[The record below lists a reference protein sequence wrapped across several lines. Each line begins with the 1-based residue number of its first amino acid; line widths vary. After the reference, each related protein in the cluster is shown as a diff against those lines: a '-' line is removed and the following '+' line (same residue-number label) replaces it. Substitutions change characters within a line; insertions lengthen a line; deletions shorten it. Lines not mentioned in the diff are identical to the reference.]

1 MNNHHGGAVVI
12 IAMIVV
18 IAAVLGMMVSC
29 ASVSGTKGKSAVL
42 VIPGKEVQ
50 DTELTETKK
59 ALEAAGVK
67 VTVAAPTRN
76 PVNGMLGGSFTP
88 DIDIAS
94 IDPAKYDLIACIGGM
109 GVFDIWADPVYI
121 EKVQAFHA
129 KGKYVT
135 AICGASAVLA
145 NAGLLKGIEATC
157 FPYAPIIAI
166 LKEKGALYTDKTV
179 VVSGKIITGNGPDAS
194 VPFGKALAALF

>member
-1 MNNHHGGAVVI
+1 MNKKHVGVFMLFAW
-12 IAMIVV
+12 IAMVS
-18 IAAVLGMMVSC
+18 VLAVSC
-29 ASVSGTKGKSAVL
+29 KSVPKAQEKSAIL
-42 VIPGKEVQ
+42 VIPAKDVQ
-50 DTELTETKK
+50 DSELSETKN

-67 VTVAAPTRN
+67 VTVAAPTLN

-94 IDPAKYDLIACIGGM
+94 IDPSKYDLIACIGGM
-109 GVFDIWADPVYI
+109 GVFDIWNDPVYI
-121 EKVQAFHA
+121 EKVQSFHA
-129 KGKYVT
+129 NGKYVT
-135 AICGASAVLA
+135 AICGAAGVLA
-145 NAGLLKGIEATC
+145 NADIVKDVEATC
-157 FPYAPIIAI
+157 FPYDPIITL

>member
-1 MNNHHGGAVVI
+1 MNNHHGGVFAVLAG
-12 IAMIVV
+12 IAV
-18 IAAVLGMMVSC
+18 IAIVIGMAASC
-29 ASVSGTKGKSAVL
+29 ASVSGAKGKSAVL
-42 VIPGKEVQ
+42 VIPAKEVQ
-50 DTELTETKK
+50 DMELTMTKQ
-59 ALEAAGVK
+59 ALEEAGVK
-67 VTVAAPTRN
+67 VTIAAPTLN

-109 GVFDIWADPVYI
+109 GIFDIWADPVYI

-145 NAGLLKGIEATC
+145 NAGLLKGVEATC
-157 FPYAPIIAI
+157 FPYEPIIAL